1 MGFRIREF
9 SRDYLLYPEFGADKD
24 RDDIQGGGSTP
35 SPTPP
40 GPEPLVYDPT
50 DEGNYIWIVDND
62 EATIIYFLGGTQH
75 PRIPDTLD
83 GYPVVAI
90 AATAFNYSDVDRVA
104 MSNNITIVD

>member
-9 SRDYLLYPEFGADKD
+9 SRDYLLYPEFGKDKD
-24 RDDIQGGGSTP
+24 RDVISGGGGDT
-35 SPTPP
+35 PTPP
-40 GPEPLVYDPT
+40 PPITYDPT

-62 EATIIYFLGGTQH
+62 AATIIYFLGGTRI

-83 GYPVVAI
+83 GYPVVAL
-90 AATAFNYSDVDRVA
+90 AATAFNYTDVERVA